1 MKRNKIGLLL
11 STLIIFVIIGI
22 LVVPERV
29 SALNQDVVITS
40 SSATGSSMTVSGTTS
55 AKAVAVQIRNS
66 AGTICGMGT
75 LGVKNG
81 AFSGTIDNLRLPNG
95 NYKIYVADYQGG
107 TWAIDEVTVTGSSAT
122 SSSSGSS
129 SSSVTTTSTCANGH
143 DYQYTIVQEPTRTK
157 DGYAAYVCTR
167 CGAID
172 KNRPGADY
180 RGYIRLPSYWQY
192 QKESIAAIKAAP
204 AGTLTINAE
213 FWISFHKSVY
223 DEIEKRPDLTVSVV
237 FTWEDQ
243 DYIVTIP
250 AGTKA
255 EDIMDGLDYAGY
267 VHVSSLF
274 GCQPTVRER

>member
-1 MKRNKIGLLL
+1 MKMTNTKYRIFGLLL
-11 STLIIFVIIGI
+11 AAIFVLTAFPI
-22 LVVPERV
+22 E
-29 SALNQDVVITS
+29 SFAKNNDVTITS
-40 SSATGSSMTVSGTTS
+40 ASATGTTVTVAGTTA
-55 AKAVAVQIRNS
+55 AKAVIVQIRDANNNVK
-66 AGTICGMGT
+66 GMGS
-75 LGVKNG
+75 LGVNG
-81 AFSGTIDNLRLPNG
+81 GSFSGTISNFRLAAG
-95 NYKIYVADYQGG
+95 DYTVYVADYEGG
-107 TWAIDEVTVTGSSAT
+107 SWATEAVNVAVGAEIP
-122 SSSSGSS
+122 SSSSASS
-129 SSSVTTTSTCANGH
+129 YVAPTSKCVNGH
-143 DYQYTIVQEPTRTK
+143 DYQYTIIQEPTRTK

>member
-1 MKRNKIGLLL
+1 MRRNKLALL

-22 LVVPERV
+22 LIKPKTV
-29 SALNQDVVITS
+29 SALNEDVAITS
-40 SSATGSSMTVSGTTS
+40 SSATGSSMTVSGTTD

-75 LGVKNG
+75 LGVKDG
-81 AFSGTIDNLRLPNG
+81 AFSGTISNLRLPNG

-107 TWAIDEVTVTGSSAT
+107 TWAIDEVTVTGSSAPT
-122 SSSSGSS
+122 SSSASS
-129 SSSVTTTSTCANGH
+129 YVAPTSSCINGH
-143 DYQYTIVQEPTRTK
+143 DYQYTIIQEPTRTK

>member
-1 MKRNKIGLLL
+1 MRRNKLALL

-22 LVVPERV
+22 LTNPKTV
-29 SALNQDVVITS
+29 SALNEDVAITS
-40 SSATGSSMTVSGTTS
+40 SSATGSSMTVSGTTD

-66 AGTICGMGT
+66 SGTICGMGT
-75 LGVKNG
+75 LGVKDG
-81 AFSGTIDNLRLPNG
+81 VFSGTISNLRLPNG

-107 TWAIDEVTVTGSSAT
+107 TWAIDEVTVTGSSAPT
-122 SSSSGSS
+122 SSSASS
-129 SSSVTTTSTCANGH
+129 YVAPTSSCINGH
-143 DYQYTIVQEPTRTK
+143 DYQYTIIQEPTRTK

-223 DEIEKRPDLTVSVV
+223 DEIEKRPDLTVSVI

>member
-1 MKRNKIGLLL
+1 MKMTNTKYRIFGLLL
-11 STLIIFVIIGI
+11 AAIFVLTAFPIESFAKNNDVTITSASATGTSVTVAGTTTAKAVI
-22 LVVPERV
+22 VQIRDANNNVKGMGSLGV
-29 SALNQDVVITS
+29 SGGSFSGTISNFRLAAGDYTVYVADYEGGTWATSDVNVAVGAEIPTS
-40 SSATGSSMTVSGTTS
+40 SSASS
-55 AKAVAVQIRNS
+55 
-66 AGTICGMGT
+66 
-75 LGVKNG
+75 
-81 AFSGTIDNLRLPNG
+81 
-95 NYKIYVADYQGG
+95 YVAP
-107 TWAIDEVTVTGSSAT
+107 T
-122 SSSSGSS
+122 SS
-129 SSSVTTTSTCANGH
+129 CINGH

-157 DGYAAYVCTR
+157 DGYAAYVCTG

>member
-1 MKRNKIGLLL
+1 MKKNKLALL

-22 LVVPERV
+22 LIKPKTV
-29 SALNQDVVITS
+29 SALNEDVAITS
-40 SSATGSSMTVSGTTS
+40 SSATGSSMTVSGTTD

-66 AGTICGMGT
+66 SGTICGMGT
-75 LGVKNG
+75 LGVKDG
-81 AFSGTIDNLRLPNG
+81 AFSGTISNLRLPNG
-95 NYKIYVADYQGG
+95 DYKIYVADYQGG
-107 TWAIDEVTVTGSSAT
+107 TWAIDEVTVTGSSAPT
-122 SSSSGSS
+122 SSSASS
-129 SSSVTTTSTCANGH
+129 YVAPTSSCINGH
-143 DYQYTIVQEPTRTK
+143 DYQYTIIQEPTRTK

>member
-1 MKRNKIGLLL
+1 MKKNKLALL

-22 LVVPERV
+22 LIKPKTV
-29 SALNQDVVITS
+29 SALNEDVAITS
-40 SSATGSSMTVSGTTS
+40 SSATGSSMTVSGTTD

-66 AGTICGMGT
+66 SGTICGMGT
-75 LGVKNG
+75 LGVKDG
-81 AFSGTIDNLRLPNG
+81 AFSGTISNLRLPNG
-95 NYKIYVADYQGG
+95 DYKIYVADYQGG
-107 TWAIDEVTVTGSSAT
+107 TWAIDEVTVTGSSAPT
-122 SSSSGSS
+122 SSSASS
-129 SSSVTTTSTCANGH
+129 YVAPTSSCINGH
-143 DYQYTIVQEPTRTK
+143 DYQYTIIQEPTRTK

-274 GCQPTVRER
+274 GCQPTVRE

>member
-1 MKRNKIGLLL
+1 MRRNKLALL

-22 LVVPERV
+22 LIKPKTV
-29 SALNQDVVITS
+29 SALNEDVAITS
-40 SSATGSSMTVSGTTS
+40 SSATGSSMTVSGTTN

-75 LGVKNG
+75 LGVKDG
-81 AFSGTIDNLRLPNG
+81 AFSGTISNLRLPNG
-95 NYKIYVADYQGG
+95 DYKIYVADYQGG
-107 TWAIDEVTVTGSSAT
+107 TWAIDEVTVTGSFAPT
-122 SSSSGSS
+122 SSSASS
-129 SSSVTTTSTCANGH
+129 YVAPTSSCINGH
-143 DYQYTIVQEPTRTK
+143 DYQYTIIQEPTRTK

>member
-1 MKRNKIGLLL
+1 MRRNKLALL

-22 LVVPERV
+22 LTNPKTV
-29 SALNQDVVITS
+29 SALNEDVTITS
-40 SSATGSSMTVSGTTS
+40 SSATGSSMTVSGTTD

-75 LGVKNG
+75 LGVKDG
-81 AFSGTIDNLRLPNG
+81 AFSGTISNLRLPNG
-95 NYKIYVADYQGG
+95 DYKIYVADYQGG
-107 TWAIDEVTVTGSSAT
+107 TWAIDEVTVTGSSAPT
-122 SSSSGSS
+122 SSSASS
-129 SSSVTTTSTCANGH
+129 YVAPTSSCINGH
-143 DYQYTIVQEPTRTK
+143 DYQYTIIQEPTRTK